1 VISEALLEGLEA
13 NVDAMIGAHGL
24 QHLSRAEAL
33 VELNRL
39 PQDLDGTFRGEDE
52 LRNVAELPV
61 EVREWMVRIPR
72 RMWFFARPADGE
84 PFGLGA
90 WRNVDE
96 YNPPYVRLMLNF
108 CWVETI
114 GKICY
119 LRHDAPMPVD
129 QVDDVL
135 PYLIFRAEMLKRSV
149 IAGGHRDRYLGSH
162 QYEFSEP
169 NDLDPETLRTGWAE
183 FNQMRLS
190 PNHPFIVNT
199 DLWRRYLQDRPA
211 NPNGYDIAKRFLR
224 YNGIQ

>member
-1 VISEALLEGLEA
+1 MISQALLEGLEA
-13 NVDAMIGAHGL
+13 NVDAMISSHGL
-24 QHLSRAEAL
+24 EQLSRAKAL
-33 VELNRL
+33 AELNRL
-39 PQDLDGTFRGEDE
+39 PKDLGGPFYLEDE
-52 LRNVAELPV
+52 FRNLSELPV
-61 EVREWMVRIPR
+61 EVREWMARIPR

-119 LRHDAPMPVD
+119 LRHSEPMPVD
-129 QVDDVL
+129 QIDDVL

-162 QYEFSEP
+162 RYEFREP
-169 NDLDPETLRTGWAE
+169 NDLDPETLRTGWAD
-183 FNQMRLS
+183 FNLMRLS

-211 NPNGYDIAKRFLR
+211 NPNGYDIEKRFLR
-224 YNGIQ
+224 YNGFQ